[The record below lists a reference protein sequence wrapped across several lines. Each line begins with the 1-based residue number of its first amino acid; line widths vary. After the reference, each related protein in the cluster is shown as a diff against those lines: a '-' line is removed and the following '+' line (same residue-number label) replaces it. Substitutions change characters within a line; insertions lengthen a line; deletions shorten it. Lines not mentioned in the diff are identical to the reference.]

1 MEGLTVHTQS
11 RDAIPGKCKRAKAK
25 TKIQEKEK

>member
-11 RDAIPGKCKRAKAK
+11 GDAIPGKSRRVGAKK
-25 TKIQEKEK
+25 KIQEKEK